1 MAELGRCDVAVI
13 GGGIV
18 GLASALAI
26 AQRARAVVAVV
37 EAEDSLAA
45 HQTGHN
51 SGVIHSGLYYAPGSL
66 KARNCTL
73 GRALLEQYCE
83 AHGIPFRRCGK
94 VVVARCPEEL
104 PALEELAR
112 RGAAN
117 GLAGIRRLSPAE
129 LAEVEPHAAGVAALW
144 VPQTGVVDY
153 RQVAASYAEELKA
166 RDGAVWLG
174 APVRGVQQRA
184 GELVLLTPRG
194 AVQARGVVNCA
205 GLQADRV
212 ARLCGVRAEVRIV
225 PFRGEYYELD
235 EDGARLV
242 RGLIYPVPDPRFPF
256 LGVHFTRRVT
266 GQVEAGPNAV
276 LAFKR
281 EGYRRSSFSLRDTA
295 ATLGYVGFWRLA
307 TRYFRTGFEE
317 MVRSWSTAAFLRA
330 LQRLLPAL
338 QRHHLRP
345 GGAGVRAQALDRTG
359 RLLDDFC
366 IVPGERQIHV
376 LNAPSP
382 AATASLAI
390 GQTIAA
396 MAVDAFSLPPR
407 REP

>member
-26 AQRARAVVAVV
+26 VEQARAAVAVV
-37 EAEDSLAA
+37 EAEETLAA

-51 SGVIHSGLYYAPGSL
+51 SGVIHSGLYYTPGSL

-73 GRALLEQYCE
+73 GRELLERYCE
-83 AHGIPFRRCGK
+83 THAIPFARCGK
-94 VVVARCPEEL
+94 VVVARDSEEL

-117 GLAGIRRLSPAE
+117 GLAGIRRLSPAQ
-129 LAEVEPHAAGVAALW
+129 LAEVEPHAVGVAALW

-153 RQVAASYAEELKA
+153 RQVAASYAQELA
-166 RDGAVWLG
+166 DHDGVVWLG
-174 APVRGVQQRA
+174 ARVQGVQRRA
-184 GELVLLTPRG
+184 GQLVLLTSRG
-194 AVQARGVVNCA
+194 ALQARAVVGCA
-205 GLQADRV
+205 GLQADRL
-212 ARLCGVRAEVRIV
+212 ARLCGVKSDVRIV
-225 PFRGEYYELD
+225 PFRGEYYELSR
-235 EDGARLV
+235 DGARLV

-256 LGVHFTRRVT
+256 LGVHFTRRIT
-266 GQVEAGPNAV
+266 GEVEAGPNAV

-281 EGYRRSSFSLRDTA
+281 EGYRRSSFSLRDAA

-307 TRYFRTGFEE
+307 TRYFRTGLEE
-317 MVRSWSTAAFLRA
+317 MVRSWSTTAFLRA

-366 IVPGERQIHV
+366 IVTGERQIHV

-407 REP
+407 GRP